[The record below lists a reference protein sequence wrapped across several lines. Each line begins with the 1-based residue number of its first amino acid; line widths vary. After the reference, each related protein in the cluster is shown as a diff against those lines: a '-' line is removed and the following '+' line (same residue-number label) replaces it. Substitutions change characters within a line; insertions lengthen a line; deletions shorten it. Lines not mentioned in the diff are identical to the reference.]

1 MKYKSW
7 IDHLVSFFRSRARQ
21 WDRNF
26 VLLLLFQPITVQR
39 IFCNHCRAPVHQNA
53 RWKPDGLE
61 LIFTLSTYARWSG
74 QIWIHGWLT
83 KSRRRWAL
91 NPMLV
96 LIVQVPFHCTRFMP
110 EFGPLLGGT
119 RQTHG
124 SSFARSRP
132 SFKCPG
138 RARSRIFH
146 SRSFLAFTTVPF
158 LAVFGQLMR
167 LIAMRGTAHFSEA
180 STATEIFCL
189 LELHAPIMSLY
200 SRLRYKVYIPSG
212 SWIWSRFP
220 IRLGILLIG

>member
-1 MKYKSW
+1 MF
-7 IDHLVSFFRSRARQ
+7 VEGQNFRRPT
-21 WDRNF
+21 
-26 VLLLLFQPITVQR
+26 VLR
-39 IFCNHCRAPVHQNA
+39 RNA
-53 RWKPDGLE
+53 RSKPDGLE
-61 LIFTLSTYARWSG
+61 LILELSTYTYARWSG
-74 QIWIHGWLT
+74 QGWIHRWLT

-124 SSFARSRP
+124 SSFARSGS

-200 SRLRYKVYIPSG
+200 CRWRYKLYMPSG
-212 SWIWSRFP
+212 PWILYLVKIPHPVGNLAYLGKWS
-220 IRLGILLIG
+220 

>member
-1 MKYKSW
+1 MHSSSVFTVDLLHSMKYKSW

-26 VLLLLFQPITVQR
+26 VLLLLFRPIKVQR
-39 IFCNHCRAPVHQNA
+39 IFCNHCSAPVHRNP
-53 RWKPDGLE
+53 RRKPDGLE
-61 LIFTLSTYARWSG
+61 LSTYARWSG

-124 SSFARSRP
+124 SSFARSGP

-146 SRSFLAFTTVPF
+146 SRGWAKIKYT
-158 LAVFGQLMR
+158 GQN
-167 LIAMRGTAHFSEA
+167 
-180 STATEIFCL
+180 
-189 LELHAPIMSLY
+189 
-200 SRLRYKVYIPSG
+200 V
-212 SWIWSRFP
+212 
-220 IRLGILLIG
+220 

>member
-7 IDHLVSFFRSRARQ
+7 IDYLVSFFRSRARQ

-26 VLLLLFQPITVQR
+26 VLLLLFRPIKVQR
-39 IFCNHCRAPVHQNA
+39 IFCNHCSAPVHRNA
-53 RWKPDGLE
+53 RRKPDGLE
-61 LIFTLSTYARWSG
+61 LSTYARWSG

-124 SSFARSRP
+124 CSFARSGS

-200 SRLRYKVYIPSG
+200 SRLRYKVYVPSV

-220 IRLGILLIG
+220 IRLGTLLIG

>member
-1 MKYKSW
+1 MHSSSVFTAW
-7 IDHLVSFFRSRARQ
+7 NTNLELTIWFPSFVPAHGSE
-21 WDRNF
+21 
-26 VLLLLFQPITVQR
+26 IE
-39 IFCNHCRAPVHQNA
+39 ISSFCYFFDQSKCRAPVHRNA
-53 RWKPDGLE
+53 RMKPDGLE
-61 LIFTLSTYARWSG
+61 LSTYARWSG

-200 SRLRYKVYIPSG
+200 SRLRYKVYVPSG